1 MQTQRIWM
9 IAAGILAMT
18 ATGPVSAATKVQ
30 GNLIAVD
37 DGSNLYNIAKPG
49 KFAFKESK
57 AALGGGMAIQLNLKG
72 IDCPTG
78 AANKCDS
85 TDNVMELTVAFGGG
99 SLETHTGILFNV
111 EGGKAV
117 FPQTGKNKVSGADV
131 FGVIASVTQGQT
143 LGLGLVRIHATAS
156 VPASCANPVLLP
168 GNTCADGE
176 NYAVSGVVPSNEPG
190 TGPPCSMDSQCD
202 TIVPVLTC
210 QGGACTIESC
220 TQDSDCH
227 LDGLNPDVACN
238 EVSGT
243 CCTLSSGD
251 PDCDNEP

>member
-99 SLETHTGILFNV
+99 SLETHTGDPV
-111 EGGKAV
+111 QRRRRQGGLPADRQEQGERRRRLRRHRQRD
-117 FPQTGKNKVSGADV
+117 PGADA
-131 FGVIASVTQGQT
+131 GPRPRAHSRHR
-143 LGLGLVRIHATAS
+143 LGA
-156 VPASCANPVLLP
+156 
-168 GNTCADGE
+168 GE
-176 NYAVSGVVPSNEPG
+176 LRQSGV
-190 TGPPCSMDSQCD
+190 
-202 TIVPVLTC
+202 
-210 QGGACTIESC
+210 AARK
-220 TQDSDCH
+220 H
-227 LDGLNPDVACN
+227 LHRR
-238 EVSGT
+238 
-243 CCTLSSGD
+243 
-251 PDCDNEP
+251 